1 VALRPVSELGLVD
14 LTDLAS
20 PEKSPPAR
28 SKSRSAG
35 SRPASGA
42 KAQRTRTSPV
52 AAPATPPRRR
62 RAAIAVERASRGAV
76 FVAPLAAGAAAG
88 MLLVHAAVRR

>member
-20 PEKSPPAR
+20 PDKSAPAR

-35 SRPASGA
+35 GA
-42 KAQRTRTSPV
+42 KPPRARTSRV
-52 AAPATPPRRR
+52 AAPATPPRRG
-62 RAAIAVERASRGAV
+62 RAAIATERASRAAV
-76 FVAPLAAGAAAG
+76 FGAPVAVGAAAG
-88 MLLVHAAVRR
+88 MLLVRAAVRR